1 MRAIKQP
8 TIFLVDMNAFF
19 ISCEMTRNPHLRG
32 VPSAVAG
39 DPQKRTGIILAANYE
54 ARNFGVRTAMTVNEA
69 MKKCG
74 SLLLVPPDHAFYAE
88 KSREVM
94 AYLSRYSPCIEE
106 NSIDEAWLDMT
117 GTEAL
122 FGPPFQAARSI
133 MAGLER
139 DVGLWC
145 SIGIAD
151 GKFLAKMASDMKK
164 PRGITELRSQDIR
177 EKLWPLPIG
186 SMVGIGAKTARRF
199 KENGIHTIGDL
210 AILPQEQVLKKH
222 GRMGLDHHHHAWGR
236 DTTPFVAQT
245 IHNVKSIGKMATL
258 PEDLRSMEEAKR
270 LLLRLSDEVSLRARR
285 KGKKGRT
292 VQIQMKYSDF
302 SLSTRQIT
310 VEETNLTKRIHAAGS
325 RLLDQHWNPNRP
337 LRLLGITLTGFQ
349 DSSETQQ
356 LSLFDRPAAE
366 DSTPD
371 ASKDERL
378 ENAMDD
384 IRLRFG
390 RDALSWGALLEKD
403 ASGDWGKKK

>member
-1 MRAIKQP
+1 MSEIKQP

-19 ISCEMTRNPHLRG
+19 ISCEMTRHPHLRG

-39 DPQKRTGIILAANYE
+39 DPQKRTGIILASNYE
-54 ARNFGVRTAMTVNEA
+54 ARAYGVRTAMTVNEA

-74 SLLLVPPDHAFYAE
+74 NLLLVPPDHAFYAE
-88 KSREVM
+88 KSQEVM
-94 AYLSRYSPCIEE
+94 SYLSRYSPRIEE

-122 FGPPFQAARSI
+122 FGPPLQAAQTI
-133 MAGLER
+133 MEGLER

-164 PRGITELRSQDIR
+164 PRGITELFARDIR

-186 SMVGIGAKTARRF
+186 SMVGVGAKTARLFR
-199 KENGIHTIGDL
+199 EDGIHTIGDL
-210 AILPQEQVLKKH
+210 ALLPQEQVQRKY

-245 IHNVKSIGKMATL
+245 IHDVKSIGKMTTL
-258 PEDLRSMEEAKR
+258 PEDLRSVEEAKL

-302 SLSTRQIT
+302 SVSTRQMSI
-310 VEETNLTKRIHAAGS
+310 EETNLTKRIHAAGS
-325 RLLDQHWNPNRP
+325 QLLDQHWNPNRP

-349 DSSETQQ
+349 DSSESQQ
-356 LSLFDRPAAE
+356 LSLFDLPFAE
-366 DSTPD
+366 DSASN

-378 ENAMDD
+378 ESAMDE

-390 RDALSWGALLEKD
+390 RDSLSWGALLEND
-403 ASGDWGKKK
+403 PSGDSGKKK